1 MATGE
6 REQES
11 SLYDIETH
19 FGDVTTSD
27 KLLMI
32 MA

>member
-27 KLLMI
+27 ALVKR

>member
-19 FGDVTTSD
+19 FGDVTTSG
-27 KLLMI
+27 KLIRSLE
-32 MA
+32 

>member
-1 MATGE
+1 
-6 REQES
+6 

-19 FGDVTTSD
+19 FGDVTTSER
-27 KLLMI
+27 LVRM